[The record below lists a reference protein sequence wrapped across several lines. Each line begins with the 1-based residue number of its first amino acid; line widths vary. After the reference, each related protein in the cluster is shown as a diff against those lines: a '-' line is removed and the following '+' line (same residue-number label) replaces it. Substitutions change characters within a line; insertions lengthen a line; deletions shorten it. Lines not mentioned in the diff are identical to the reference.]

1 MPEGMRRFAR
11 HRNSGNRGV
20 LSGRRDSRIRGAVG
34 IPGRGGIG
42 GLTGGAARRGGGTGI
57 RGGTGEF
64 ATAITSR
71 PGDQREGSSYD
82 VEGG

>member
-11 HRNSGNRGV
+11 HRNSGDRGV
-20 LSGRRDSRIRGAVG
+20 LSGRGDARIRGAVG
-34 IPGRGGIG
+34 IPGRRGSG
-42 GLTGGAARRGGGTGI
+42 GLTGGATRRGGGTGI

-64 ATAITSR
+64 ATAITGR
-71 PGDQREGSSYD
+71 PGDQRKGSSYD